1 MLVRRPL
8 LLAALVLPLL
18 VVTRCDAPALA
29 AAPPLT
35 LPSLPPSVPTRLWA
49 ETPPHP
55 RLSPALNQLVAAQQS
70 SAPETAE
77 ARRGLAGLARA
88 DGRVEIVVESATAET
103 AALAARA
110 AELGGE
116 IVARHGTLLFATLP
130 AGRLAALADAPGVV
144 RIRLPYR
151 SDPDLVSEGVTPTG
165 AATLHSAGYLGQ
177 GVKVGVLDCGGFSGY
192 ASLLGSELPAQVT
205 LWNGGTSG
213 DPVGSSVHGTACA
226 EIVHDMAPQA
236 ALYLAHDGN
245 EADFYSA
252 VDWFIAQGVDVIS
265 YSCGSF
271 GAYPYDGSGAPHN
284 LTNAKVEAARQAGIL
299 WVNSAGNY
307 ADGETYEATYSAYPG
322 TNWHS
327 FDGGWS
333 NRWGYLTAGRSY
345 YLTLSWSD
353 WPANPAT
360 QGASHDYNLELWRWD
375 GTQWLTVATSGNSQN
390 GTAGQLPFEEIDFT
404 PSVSDWYYLAI
415 TRVSGPGTDYLNLR
429 TFGAN
434 FEHFNAARSV
444 SSPADSPQAFAVG
457 ALAWNGLALEVYSS
471 RGPTLGPGGSAA
483 GGYLKPDLVAPDGV
497 STVTYGVS
505 NGQPWPGGSGFFGTS
520 ASCPHVA
527 GGAALLLDE
536 YPNLTADA
544 LATLLRSE
552 ALDVGAAGA
561 DNDTGYGLLSL
572 GFNIVWAD
580 GFDAGALWPVHR
592 P

>member
-1 MLVRRPL
+1 MSVARLLPGSALAL
-8 LLAALVLPLL
+8 LLFAAL
-18 VVTRCDAPALA
+18 PASGAEPPGPPPA
-29 AAPPLT
+29 AAP
-35 LPSLPPSVPTRLWA
+35 RLWVDT
-49 ETPPHP
+49 EPHP
-55 RLSPALNQLVAAQQS
+55 RLAPALNQILAAG
-70 SAPETAE
+70 SAHEATNAE
-77 ARRGLAGLARA
+77 ARQGLAALTAP
-88 DGRVEIVVESATAET
+88 DGTVEVVVETLG
-103 AALAARA
+103 AAAPAIASRA
-110 AELGGE
+110 LELGGRITAVE
-116 IVARHGTLLFATLP
+116 GSLVFAALP
-130 AGRLAALADAPGVV
+130 AASLRALADAPGVLRV
-144 RIRLPYR
+144 RRPNHR
-151 SDPDLVSEGVTPTG
+151 EPDVVSEGVTPTG
-165 AATLHSAGYLGQ
+165 AATLHTAGYLGQ

-213 DPVGSSVHGTACA
+213 DPVGSSLHGTACA

-236 ALYLAHDGN
+236 SLYLAHDGN

-252 VDWFIAQGVDVIS
+252 VDWFTAQGVDVIS

-333 NRWGYLTAGRSY
+333 NRWGYLTTGHSY

-375 GTQWLTVATSGNSQN
+375 GTQWLSVAASSNSQN

-429 TFGAN
+429 TVGAN

-444 SSPADSPQAFAVG
+444 SSPADSPQAFTVG

-471 RGPTLGPGGSAA
+471 RGPTLGPGGTAA
-483 GGYLKPDLVAPDGV
+483 GGYLKPDLVTPDGV
-497 STVTYGVS
+497 STATYGVS

-552 ALDVGAAGA
+552 ALDVGVAGA

-572 GFNIVWAD
+572 GFNVVWAD